1 MSAAREEEFE
11 VEDLEPAAL
20 LELAAANERE
30 LREREAFKLRLA
42 YQWAVMHPATAD
54 SGVET
59 WGGAVLPTILT
70 NEESLGGDG
79 TPAVAAFT
87 SEAFAA
93 AIGASPTAGAQLI
106 ADASICIA

>member
-11 VEDLEPAAL
+11 VEDLDAAAL
-20 LELAAANERE
+20 LDLATANERE
-30 LREREAFKLRLA
+30 LRAREALRLA
-42 YQWAVMHPATAD
+42 YQWAVTHPATAD

-59 WGGAVLPTILT
+59 WGGPALPTVLT

-87 SEAFAA
+87 PKR
-93 AIGASPTAGAQLI
+93 SPPRSAPHRRRALN
-106 ADASICIA
+106 

>member
-11 VEDLEPAAL
+11 VEDLDPATL
-20 LELAAANERE
+20 LILAAANERG

-42 YQWAVMHPATAD
+42 HQWAVMHPATAD
-54 SGVET
+54 SGVDT

-106 ADASICIA
+106 GD